1 MGEKVAEEEHNKSKI
16 LALFEADISNK
27 KIKTFYN
34 GVAGVLE
41 ERQRQDRIIQE
52 EKIFIIHPLSSFRFS
67 ISWVYQRLYFLW
79 VCTYLRRLLSSS
91 VVEVSVPVDAL
102 LTDFLFQ
109 AHLGHSAAVR
119 DNDNDGDTPAQ
130 ARIFQDI
137 WRPYAGSRARDVVR
151 GRYHSRPHIPGWC
164 LPLLLYWIHRTEKK
178 STCGK

>member
-1 MGEKVAEEEHNKSKI
+1 MGEKVAEEEHHKSKI

-52 EKIFIIHPLSSFRFS
+52 EKIFIIHPLSSFRFG
-67 ISWVYQRLYFLW
+67 ISWFYQRLFFF
-79 VCTYLRRLLSSS
+79 
-91 VVEVSVPVDAL
+91 VSVH
-102 LTDFLFQ
+102 LFKEIAVFFGCRSFGSCRCAPYQFFIQ
-109 AHLGHSAAVR
+109 AYLGHSAAVR
-119 DNDNDGDTPAQ
+119 DNDNDGYTPAQ